1 MKLHSLAIGLSCLML
16 AACGGSGESI
26 SSGGT
31 NAVPPP
37 PPPPPT
43 ITKLVDAVSADTTF
57 GVAGATS
64 TDYWATSTL
73 LGSGDIEIQYL
84 AATDT
89 YQLKI
94 FGGSWGSLV
103 PNDAAAPDAEIDFDF
118 GTTTSYSARAL
129 ESTGGTYN
137 YSNLFDIHAS
147 NRLSFA
153 AFGMSTSAAN
163 VPSSGTAHFDGQL
176 AGTSNAYYEYWG
188 LNPSPISGTI
198 EFDIDFSTG
207 LVGGAINPTVFNG
220 WDEYDE
226 SIVYL
231 LDPLVMS
238 GSLGAGSNAFAG
250 IFVTDLTGTAQ
261 WTGLLTGPNAQEAIG
276 GFTFPFILP
285 ADGNQ
290 YQASGA
296 WIAKQ

>member
-1 MKLHSLAIGLSCLML
+1 MKTHSLTIGLCGLLL

-43 ITKLVDAVSADTTF
+43 ITKLVDAVSADTKF
-57 GVAGATS
+57 GVAGTTS
-64 TDYWATSTL
+64 TDYWATSSL
-73 LGSGDIEIQYL
+73 LGNGDIEIQYL

-94 FGGSWGSLV
+94 FSGGWGSLV
-103 PNDAAAPDAEIDFDF
+103 PNDPAAPETETHFDYGARDFN
-118 GTTTSYSARAL
+118 SATAL
-129 ESTGGTYN
+129 EANGGTYS
-137 YSNLFDIHAS
+137 YSNLLDIYTS
-147 NRLSFA
+147 GRSSFA
-153 AFGMSTSAAN
+153 AFGMLTSAEN
-163 VPSSGTAHFDGQL
+163 IPNSGTAHFDGQI
-176 AGTSNAYYEYWG
+176 AGTSNAYFEYWG
-188 LNPSPISGTI
+188 ANLSPISGTI
-198 EFDIDFSTG
+198 DFNLDFATG
-207 LVGGAINPTVFNG
+207 VVDGQINP
-220 WDEYDE
+220 
-226 SIVYL
+226 IVTYEWNDYL

-250 IFVTDLTGTAQ
+250 IFVTDLTDTAQ
-261 WTGLLTGPNAQEAIG
+261 WTGLLTGPNAEEAIG

-285 ADGNQ
+285 SDGNQ